1 MRTFKNLQLIAPI
14 QFTANGGKKYTLA
27 IEDGGIHI
35 DPLGGM
41 SIIGELVEEKA
52 EEEGEKP
59 LKEPPQTQNMR
70 RIRCTM
76 HCSAMVRFMYEGR
89 MRTAAITHTT
99 MKAFRIINTEL
110 GVTWIPMHIVRWSV
124 QANQFLVIDED
135 YEITFTK
142 DVLPGMDVFPPNID
156 PEELI
161 EIFDRAL

>member
-1 MRTFKNLQLIAPI
+1 
-14 QFTANGGKKYTLA
+14 
-27 IEDGGIHI
+27 
-35 DPLGGM
+35 
-41 SIIGELVEEKA
+41 
-52 EEEGEKP
+52 
-59 LKEPPQTQNMR
+59 
-70 RIRCTM
+70 
-76 HCSAMVRFMYEGR
+76 MVRFMYEGR

-99 MKAFRIINTEL
+99 MKAFRIINNEL

-142 DVLPGMDVFPPNID
+142 DVLPGMDAFPPNID

>member
-1 MRTFKNLQLIAPI
+1 MKKFKTGTSFHIESEDGSCHTVSIASVKVSETGEVQVVG
-14 QFTANGGKKYTLA
+14 QFTDPASVRYVN
-27 IEDGGIHI
+27 EPI
-35 DPLGGM
+35 D
-41 SIIGELVEEKA
+41 I
-52 EEEGEKP
+52 KP
-59 LKEPPQTQNMR
+59 G

-142 DVLPGMDVFPPNID
+142 DVLPGMGVFPPNID

>member
-1 MRTFKNLQLIAPI
+1 MKTFKNLQLITPI
-14 QFTANGGKKYTLA
+14 QFTTNGGKKYALA

-35 DPLGGM
+35 DPLGGV
-41 SIIGELVEEKA
+41 SITGELVEEKD
-52 EEEGEKP
+52 EEDEKP

>member
-1 MRTFKNLQLIAPI
+1 
-14 QFTANGGKKYTLA
+14 
-27 IEDGGIHI
+27 
-35 DPLGGM
+35 
-41 SIIGELVEEKA
+41 
-52 EEEGEKP
+52 
-59 LKEPPQTQNMR
+59 
-70 RIRCTM
+70 
-76 HCSAMVRFMYEGR
+76 

>member
-1 MRTFKNLQLIAPI
+1 
-14 QFTANGGKKYTLA
+14 
-27 IEDGGIHI
+27 
-35 DPLGGM
+35 
-41 SIIGELVEEKA
+41 
-52 EEEGEKP
+52 
-59 LKEPPQTQNMR
+59 
-70 RIRCTM
+70 
-76 HCSAMVRFMYEGR
+76 MVRFMYEGR